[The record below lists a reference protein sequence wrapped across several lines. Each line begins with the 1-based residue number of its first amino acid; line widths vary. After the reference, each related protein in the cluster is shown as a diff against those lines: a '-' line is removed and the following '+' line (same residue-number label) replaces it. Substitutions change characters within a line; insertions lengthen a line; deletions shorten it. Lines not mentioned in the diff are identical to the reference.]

1 MKNKV
6 SELMDGELVAEEAND
21 VIKQLKQKNELQND
35 WDNYH
40 LIGDSLRQSSRLS
53 IDISKQVSEQLKSEP
68 AILVSNVSAK
78 ASEPHKRVNYALSV
92 AASIVV
98 VLVGWLGLQTLHQP
112 SPIIVVDNQ
121 MDSNMPVMPV
131 ASTVSPTHVHS
142 LAPAEFNDYLF
153 VHGEFSPGTATHGPS
168 NYLHQVTDHPD
179 RYNR

>member
-21 VIKQLKQKNELQND
+21 FIKQLKKKNELQND
-35 WDNYH
+35 WETYH

-68 AILVSNVSAK
+68 AILMPNVSTK
-78 ASEPHKRVNYALSV
+78 ESEPRKRMSYAFSV

-112 SPIIVVDNQ
+112 SPIIVVDNH
-121 MDSNMPVMPV
+121 MDNTMPVMPV
-131 ASTVSPTHVHS
+131 VSTVSPTHVHS
-142 LAPAEFNDYLF
+142 LTPAEFNDYLF

-168 NYLHQVTDHPD
+168 IYLHQVTDHPD